1 MNVQK
6 TIDRS
11 NQISQEKLL
20 AAVRAVTGR
29 TQGREDDDHPLP
41 PGPWDPVIRTALER
55 VISFGPLPDPW
66 VRSSE
71 LAKLILTLV
80 IKLRP
85 ELSDAL
91 KPHSLIDL
99 VALNPQP
106 LPPRA
111 AFLTALAR
119 TVVERAE
126 LIQEIADAQG
136 QGEQQGIII
145 VGGYPVRFADE
156 LCPEKFRFKWPL
168 PHPPPPWFKQELDGV
183 DLLML
188 ATEFD
193 QAAKGAFSP
202 ALRQG
207 LADASAKFAQTGLSR
222 MQ

>member
-1 MNVQK
+1 MNIQK
-6 TIDRS
+6 TMDGP

-20 AAVRAVTGR
+20 AAVGAVANR
-29 TQGREDDDHPLP
+29 TQGRDDDDHPLP
-41 PGPWDPVIRTALER
+41 PGPWDPVIRAALER

-66 VRSSE
+66 GPSSE
-71 LAKLILTLV
+71 FLKLILTLIV
-80 IKLRP
+80 SLRP

-91 KPHSLIDL
+91 KPHSRIDL
-99 VALNPQP
+99 AALNPQP
-106 LPPRA
+106 LPPRP

-126 LIQEIADAQG
+126 LIQDIADVHSQD
-136 QGEQQGIII
+136 EQQSIII
-145 VGGYPVRFADE
+145 GGYAVRFAEEICGND
-156 LCPEKFRFKWPL
+156 FRLKWPFL
-168 PHPPPPWFKQELDGV
+168 HPLPPWFKQELDAV

-188 ATEFD
+188 AAEFD

-202 ALRQG
+202 TLRQG

>member
-6 TIDRS
+6 TTGRS

-20 AAVRAVTGR
+20 AAVRAVAGR

-55 VISFGPLPDPW
+55 VISFEPTT
-66 VRSSE
+66 RSVDTVVGARE
-71 LAKLILTLV
+71 TDFILV
-80 IKLRP
+80 VKLRP

-111 AFLTALAR
+111 AFLAALAR

-126 LIQEIADAQG
+126 LMQEIADAEG
-136 QGEQQGIII
+136 RGAQQGIII
-145 VGGYPVRFADE
+145 VSGYPTRFADE
-156 LCPEKFRFKWPL
+156 LCPEKFRFEMAV
-168 PHPPPPWFKQELDGV
+168 PPP
-183 DLLML
+183 
-188 ATEFD
+188 AT
-193 QAAKGAFSP
+193 P
-202 ALRQG
+202 LV
-207 LADASAKFAQTGLSR
+207 QTGTRRRRSPDAGHR
-222 MQ
+222 VWPGRERGVQPRAATGPR

>member
-1 MNVQK
+1 MNIQK
-6 TIDRS
+6 TMDGP

-20 AAVRAVTGR
+20 AAVGAVANR
-29 TQGREDDDHPLP
+29 TQGRDDDDHPLP
-41 PGPWDPVIRTALER
+41 PGPWDPVIRAALDR

-66 VRSSE
+66 GPSSE
-71 LAKLILTLV
+71 LLKLILTLIV
-80 IKLRP
+80 SLRP

-91 KPHSLIDL
+91 KPHSRIDL
-99 VALNPQP
+99 AALNPQP
-106 LPPRA
+106 LPPRP

-126 LIQEIADAQG
+126 LIQDIADVHG
-136 QGEQQGIII
+136 QDEQQSIII
-145 VGGYPVRFADE
+145 GGYPVRFAEEICGND
-156 LCPEKFRFKWPL
+156 FRLKWPF
-168 PHPPPPWFKQELDGV
+168 PHPPPPWFKQELDAV

-188 ATEFD
+188 AAEFD

-202 ALRQG
+202 TLRQG

>member
-20 AAVRAVTGR
+20 AAVRAVAGR
-29 TQGREDDDHPLP
+29 TQGQEDDDHPLP

-55 VISFGPLPDPW
+55 VISFRPLPDPW
-66 VRSSE
+66 IRSSE
-71 LAKLILTLV
+71 LTKLILTLI

-91 KPHSLIDL
+91 KPHSVIDL

-126 LIQEIADAQG
+126 LMQEIADAQGQG

-156 LCPEKFRFKWPL
+156 LCPEKFKFKWPF
-168 PHPPPPWFKQELDGV
+168 PHPPFKQELDGV
-183 DLLML
+183 ALLML